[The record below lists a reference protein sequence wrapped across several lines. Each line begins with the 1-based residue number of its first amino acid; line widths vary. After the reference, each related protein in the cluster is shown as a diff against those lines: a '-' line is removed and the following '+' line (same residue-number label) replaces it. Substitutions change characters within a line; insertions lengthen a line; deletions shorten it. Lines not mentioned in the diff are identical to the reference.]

1 MLSFCFQA
9 GCVNSTSSAGE
20 WLLLNFQS
28 FSASARLEDFIAL
41 NPKFDGVSDLNRA
54 VSWLKSVIALVL

>member
-9 GCVNSTSSAGE
+9 GCVNSTSSTGE

-28 FSASARLEDFIAL
+28 FSASARLGDFIAL
-41 NPKFDGVSDLNRA
+41 NPKFDGVSELN
-54 VSWLKSVIALVL
+54 WTVLW